1 MAIGGLMAGLALVP
15 GLGEIALVVGAYIAY
30 NFYNS
35 KHDGDGITIGF
46 Y

>member
-1 MAIGGLMAGLALVP
+1 
-15 GLGEIALVVGAYIAY
+15 LVVGAYIAY

-46 Y
+46 YWPCIPMFGKIWDGKDL